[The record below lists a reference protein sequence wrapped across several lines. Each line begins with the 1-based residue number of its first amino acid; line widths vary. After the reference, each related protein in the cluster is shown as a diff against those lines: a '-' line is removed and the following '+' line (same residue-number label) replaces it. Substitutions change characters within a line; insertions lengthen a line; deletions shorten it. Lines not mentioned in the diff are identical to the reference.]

1 MKHPDVQALVYAS
14 FAQLRHCRYLL
25 LRILDADAARS
36 WLRQPEVLGL
46 VKGGGDL
53 GRENAED
60 EVLAVAFTHAG
71 LLAMGL
77 EEDEHFPFPTA
88 FREGMNQPDR
98 ARALYD
104 QNVDAWAWGDLG
116 GADEGERQNVHLLL
130 AHFRHAA
137 FEAESGPLS
146 LPVLA
151 RSGLEVVQVVKT
163 CPSYIQSDGGGTQ
176 LFEPFGFRDGLSQPV
191 LKSNADESRMQRQ
204 RREQVGSDLAED
216 SVVADGEFILGWP
229 NEYGDPAYAPDDAR
243 WRVARRGGAPPQR
256 FATHGTYLAVRH
268 IRQHVDRFD
277 AFAAAH
283 PAPDEKTPSL
293 VEKMVGR
300 RIDGTPLVDCPF
312 APSDPDAFRFRVND
326 AEGFQCPLGSH
337 IRRGNP
343 RDTLGFDVPSGV
355 AQSKRHRLIRRARIY
370 AGECQQAELGGCG
383 HPDGRRGCGQGLF
396 FIAINA
402 DLDRQFEFVQQR
414 WVGNPRFADLAGEN
428 DPIMGGPGANAFTV
442 QGPAVGRRTVDIP
455 AFTEMVGGGYFFL
468 PGLSALRFLAE
479 GGERHQP
486 GRD

>member
-25 LRILDADAARS
+25 LRIRDADPAAA
-36 WLRQPEVLGL
+36 WLRQPEVLRL

-53 GRENAED
+53 GRENAQD
-60 EVLAVAFTHAG
+60 EALAVAFTHAG

-77 EEDEHFPFPTA
+77 EEDAHFPFPTA

-98 ARALYD
+98 ARALAD
-104 QNVDAWAWGDLG
+104 RNVDEWTWGDLG
-116 GADEGERQNVHLLL
+116 GDVRQHVHVLL
-130 AHFRHAA
+130 AHFRQEA
-137 FEAESGPLS
+137 FEAESGPLC
-146 LPVLA
+146 LPALE
-151 RSGLEVVQVVKT
+151 RSGLQVVQVVNT
-163 CPSYIQSDGGGTQ
+163 CPSYIQNDGEGTQ

-191 LKSNADESRMQRQ
+191 LKSTADDSRTQRQ
-204 RREQVGSDLAED
+204 RRERVGGDLAED

-229 NEYGDPAYAPDDAR
+229 NAYGDPAYAPDDAR
-243 WRVARRGGAPPQR
+243 WRAARPEGAPPQR
-256 FATHGTYLAVRH
+256 FATHGSYLAVRH
-268 IRQHVDRFD
+268 IRQHVDRFE

-283 PAPDEKTPSL
+283 PSPDATTPSL
-293 VEKMVGR
+293 IEKMVGR
-300 RIDGTPLVDCPF
+300 RKDGTPLVDCPF
-312 APSDPDAFRFRVND
+312 TPPDPDAFRYRMDD

-343 RDTLGFDVPSGV
+343 RDTLGFDVASGV
-355 AQSKRHRLIRRARIY
+355 AESKRHRLIRRARIY
-370 AGECQQAELGGCG
+370 AGECQQADKSGCG

-442 QGPAVGRRTVDIP
+442 QSPAVGQRTVDIP
-455 AFTEMVGGGYFFL
+455 PFTEMVGGGYFFL
-468 PGLSALRFLAE
+468 PGLTALRFLATQ
-479 GGERHQP
+479 GQGELP
-486 GRD
+486 GSD